1 MTEQEVKDKFDE
13 LYTKYQHTMEMLV
26 DALDNIESLK
36 KELDKKPKEVIVD
49 REVEKIVEVEVE
61 VPVEVIKEVIVTKE
75 IEVEQIVEKIVE
87 VEVPVEVE
95 KETVVTVEKEVPG
108 PERIVN
114 VEVPGPER
122 RVEVPGPE
130 RIVEVV
136 NPEDA
141 KLKQQNLV
149 LSAEIQ
155 KLKKRK
161 PEVKIVEKEVIVE
174 VPVTEFVDQ
183 PPQVIESA
191 STKDLH
197 EAARL
202 MSQSELNKE
211 DLTEKQIYNLLIKE
225 SEEEVKRKIGFW
237 AMPLPTDEGQPT
249 NKKYTGK
256 KR

>member
-26 DALDNIESLK
+26 DALDNIQSLK
-36 KELDKKPKEVIVD
+36 KELDKKPKEIIID
-49 REVEKIVEVEVE
+49 REVEVEKIVE
-61 VPVEVIKEVIVTKE
+61 VPVEVIKEVIVEKE
-75 IEVEQIVEKIVE
+75 IEVEIEKVVE

-108 PERIVN
+108 PERIIN

-155 KLKKRK
+155 ELKKRK

-237 AMPLPTDEGQPT
+237 AMPMPTDEGQPT